1 MASQGRAA
9 GCDIRPGR
17 RQERSRRCSSAPEP
31 RGISIGP
38 RWAVRGLH
46 GTDLAEVAYGA
57 VQTILSA
64 QLEVGSAE
72 IFEANWNC

>member
-9 GCDIRPGR
+9 GCDIRP
-17 RQERSRRCSSAPEP
+17 
-31 RGISIGP
+31 GISIGP

-72 IFEANWNC
+72 IFEANWNY